1 VLLDA
6 IKRAKTK
13 DRAAILAAVAAT
25 KDFDGALGTWSFDA
39 NGDTTSKIMSGQT
52 VENGDFKFVKVLGK

>member
-1 VLLDA
+1 
-6 IKRAKTK
+6 
-13 DRAAILAAVAAT
+13 VAAT